1 MFSGFR
7 LSIRT
12 QLYASSIVT
21 CLMLVVLV
29 GIAAFQLRRL
39 SRETTELSS
48 ESKFVMT
55 LATSIEKAVAVMAL
69 PPQAVEG
76 RGATLDSY
84 LVRRDNLAHDLDTLA
99 VLGGEVQKKSMDAAL
114 TAFGNADAEARK
126 VFGL

>member
-29 GIAAFQLRRL
+29 GIAALQLRRL

-48 ESKFVMT
+48 ETKFVMT
-55 LATSIEKAVAVMAL
+55 LATSIEKAAAVMAL
-69 PPQAVEG
+69 PGQAAEG
-76 RGATLDSY
+76 AAPRSTAIWCAGTTWRTISTPWPRSAAT
-84 LVRRDNLAHDLDTLA
+84 RRKRA
-99 VLGGEVQKKSMDAAL
+99 
-114 TAFGNADAEARK
+114 
-126 VFGL
+126 